1 MQTLSATTPAAT
13 SLPIGSGSI
22 ENSVVFSKRL
32 DNLKRNEQLEVA
44 ANVDTDI
51 GQNRDPTAPDY
62 LPYNVLIRSRLILT
76 SSPTSTRVSD
86 LAKKVSAL
94 KGEITEANG
103 FNCTHHDKMASPW
116 DSPCRT
122 QKAGVIRLTA
132 DAKRLYANLV
142 VGTSAIGG
150 TPQPGDAVQ
159 IAPCSPGSCALQI
172 LRYPASL
179 RG

>member
-1 MQTLSATTPAAT
+1 MR
-13 SLPIGSGSI
+13 GRVKFSI
-22 ENSVVFSKRL
+22 LGR
-32 DNLKRNEQLEVA
+32 
-44 ANVDTDI
+44 
-51 GQNRDPTAPDY
+51 
-62 LPYNVLIRSRLILT
+62 
-76 SSPTSTRVSD
+76 
-86 LAKKVSAL
+86 

-103 FNCTHHDKMASPW
+103 FNCTHHDKTASQSPW
-116 DSPCRT
+116 DSPCQT

-132 DAKRLYANLV
+132 DAKKLYVNLV

-150 TPQPGDAVQ
+150 APKPGDVVR